1 MKNILSYQ
9 DYLSD
14 SLKESLDPYIDNR
27 SKFRIGDQV
36 RVKDKIGTISAI
48 HKKDYLVLIH
58 GKNHRVPESQIEE
71 IGPLKK
77 KKKGSSK
84 N

>member
-14 SLKESLDPYIDNR
+14 SLKESLDPYLDTR

-36 RVKDKIGTISAI
+36 NVKDKVGIITAI
-48 HKKDYLVLIH
+48 YKKEYLVLIH
-58 GKNHRVPESQIEE
+58 GKNQRVPESQVEKM
-71 IGPLKK
+71 GPIKK
-77 KKKGSSK
+77 KKKESNK
-84 N
+84 K